1 MLPTPA
7 FELLRPGKGPHQR
20 VSVTAG
26 GPAPCLP
33 AAPPRCVLQY
43 PPLYTGFCFSP
54 SSSVLAVS
62 LAQLRVAAPPQ
73 RHTPVVS
80 PLTAGLAWGQ
90 PPMWN
95 FRPQRCSPVDVFWCS
110 CPGPR
115 GAALSW
121 DALPQLRSVELL
133 CGSGNANSKG
143 GIIGILADEEIE
155 AWAG

>member
-1 MLPTPA
+1 MPVPSLPTPA

-33 AAPPRCVLQY
+33 AAPSPWY
-43 PPLYTGFCFSP
+43 PSVSASVRRFCFSP

-73 RHTPVVS
+73 RHTLVVS

-110 CPGPR
+110 CPVCMGLPPP
-115 GAALSW
+115 GMLCPDSGLLSSYAAQEIPT
-121 DALPQLRSVELL
+121 A
-133 CGSGNANSKG
+133 KG
-143 GIIGILADEEIE
+143 E
-155 AWAG
+155 